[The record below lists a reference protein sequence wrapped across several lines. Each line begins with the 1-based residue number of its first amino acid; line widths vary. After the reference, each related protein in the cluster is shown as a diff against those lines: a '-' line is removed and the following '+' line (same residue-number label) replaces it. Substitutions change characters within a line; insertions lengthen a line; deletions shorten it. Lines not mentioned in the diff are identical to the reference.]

1 MVRTTYGKGENML
14 KIDKNSKVPLYYQLM
29 QYFIKAIEDHHFEID
44 EKLPSERECC
54 DKYQLSRSTVRQ
66 AFLGLEQE
74 GYIYKVHGKGMF
86 VSPKKINQELLKFY
100 SFTSEMKKIGKTP
113 SSKLLRF
120 EVIGCDM
127 TIAHKLGLAVG
138 EQVYRFQRLRL
149 ADNEPVM
156 AEVSYVPQA
165 RFAGLTREM
174 LEHNAMYD
182 VFSHTYDVDFT
193 FAEERFQ
200 AVATDSETAR
210 LLNVTRSMPSLKI
223 ERFTYEHDRIIE
235 YTVSMARGDQ
245 MVYSVKLGK

>member
-1 MVRTTYGKGENML
+1 ML
-14 KIDKNSKVPLYYQLM
+14 DIDKNSKQPLYYQLM

-54 DKYQLSRSTVRQ
+54 ERYELSRSTVRQ
-66 AFLGLEQE
+66 AFLELEQE

-100 SFTSEMKKIGKTP
+100 SFTSEMKKLGKVP
-113 SSKLLRF
+113 SSKILSF
-120 EVIGCDM
+120 VQANCDM
-127 TIAHKLGLAVG
+127 NIARKLGLSVG
-138 EQVYRFQRLRL
+138 DPIYRFQRLRL
-149 ADNEPVM
+149 ADNEPIM
-156 AEVSYVPQA
+156 AEVSYIPQK
-165 RFAGLTREM
+165 RFEGFTREM
-174 LEHNAMYD
+174 LEQNAMYD
-182 VFSHTYDVDFT
+182 IFSHSYDVDFT

-210 LLNVTRSMPSLKI
+210 LLNVKKSMPSLKI

-245 MVYSVKLGK
+245 MIYSVKLGK